1 VEGIGVEKEKKEKN
15 SEKQV
20 EVALRIERG
29 VLLRN
34 FSPSQTVG
42 IRSLAQFGTHTKEGE
57 DQK

>member
-1 VEGIGVEKEKKEKN
+1 MEKEKKEKN